1 VESWPRVTS
10 KRINADLQEGAQG
23 AYTFS
28 KLEHLLP
35 APNRRK
41 RVAREKKRRGS
52 GTRGQLGMTRHSCDG
67 LSARSLVRTLWDP
80 SRGHWDE
87 I

>member
-1 VESWPRVTS
+1 VKASVVESWPRVTS

-41 RVAREKKRRGS
+41 RVAREKKRRG
-52 GTRGQLGMTRHSCDG
+52 
-67 LSARSLVRTLWDP
+67 
-80 SRGHWDE
+80 
-87 I
+87 